1 MFKNNGK
8 ETKGR
13 VAENGNGSINI
24 IGAGTTI
31 NGDIE
36 SNGDIRIDGTVKGT
50 IISKAKVVIG
60 KSSVID
66 GDVEAQNAD
75 VSGKVNGKLSVA
87 QTLLLKPTSF
97 INGDIVVNKLVVESG
112 AEFNGKCTMLSSQ
125 RVPLS
130 SKEKTQNARTT
141 EKALE
146 A

>member
-13 VAENGNGSINI
+13 STENGNGTINI
-24 IGAGTTI
+24 IGAGTII
-31 NGDIE
+31 NGDVE

-60 KSSVID
+60 QSSVID

-75 VSGKVNGKLSVA
+75 ISGKVNGKLSVS

-97 INGDIVVNKLVVESG
+97 INGDIIVNKLVVESG
-112 AEFNGKCTMLSSQ
+112 AEFNGKCSMLSSQ
-125 RVPLS
+125 RVPLD
-130 SKEKTQNARTT
+130 SKEKSQNARTS
-141 EKALE
+141 EKALQ

>member
-8 ETKGR
+8 EAKGR

-24 IGAGTTI
+24 IGLGTTI

-50 IISKAKVVIG
+50 ITSKAKVVIG

-75 VSGKVNGKLSVA
+75 ISGKVNGKLSVA